1 MSKLNL
7 YPTLI
12 ALFLIFGFAASAQTT
27 LMSYN
32 IRYANRNDGENSW
45 SNRKDFLANQI
56 KFYEP
61 DIMGVQEALFDQLK
75 YLDEQLNDY
84 EYLGVGRD
92 GGEKGEFSAIFYNTE
107 EFDVL
112 EKNTFWLSE
121 TPDEISKGWD
131 AALNRICTYALFENE
146 DTGEKF
152 WVFNTH
158 FDHRGEEA
166 RRESAKLIIS
176 KITEINDENLP
187 VVLMGDLNL
196 EPETE
201 SIQFLSN
208 KMNDSKKVAEDV
220 VFGPEGTYNG
230 FDFIEPVQRRIDY
243 IFTSKNDIN
252 VLKYAV
258 LSDSQDLR
266 YASDHLPVFVE
277 LEL

>member
-1 MSKLNL
+1 MKKITLL
-7 YPTLI
+7 PTLVM
-12 ALFLIFGFAASAQTT
+12 LLILEFTASAQTT
-27 LMSYN
+27 VMSYN
-32 IRYANRNDGENSW
+32 IRYANENDGENSW
-45 SNRKDFLANQI
+45 SNRKDFLTNQI

-61 DIMGVQEALFDQLK
+61 DIMGVQEALFNQLE
-75 YLDEQLNDY
+75 YLDEHLRGY

-92 GGEKGEFSAIFYNTE
+92 GGEKGEFSAIFYDTE

-121 TPDEISKGWD
+121 TPNEISRGWD
-131 AALNRICTYALFENE
+131 AALNRICTYALFKNE
-146 DTGEKF
+146 DTRQKF

-158 FDHRGEEA
+158 FDHRGEMA

-176 KITEINDENLP
+176 KIAEINDENLP

-201 SIQFLSN
+201 SIQFLSG
-208 KMNDSKKVAEDV
+208 KMNDSKKVAEEV
-220 VFGPEGTYNG
+220 VFGPKGTYNG
-230 FDFIEPVQRRIDY
+230 FNFKEPVERRIDY
-243 IFTSKNDIN
+243 IFTSKNDID

-258 LSDSQDLR
+258 LSDSQDLK

-277 LEL
+277 LEF